1 MGEDQLI
8 VPELPESDKC
18 PNPESEVEEV
28 GVEEE
33 EECPVVAEGG
43 AEGPVVAG
51 GGEEDESVGEEM
63 RARGRLARERAG
75 GEDRETAQKS

>member
-1 MGEDQLI
+1 MGEDQLT

-33 EECPVVAEGG
+33 EECPVVAE
-43 AEGPVVAG
+43 
-51 GGEEDESVGEEM
+51 
-63 RARGRLARERAG
+63 
-75 GEDRETAQKS
+75 